1 MSKEDVIVKR
11 PVKRLVT
18 KVPKSKN
25 VVLSKKKVL
34 IDFKSVLIKLEQEK
48 GVKLTLGG
56 LAEQSGFNRMSI
68 TKMRKHAPA
77 VVGMLYS
84 FLKEYDLD
92 FFDLVKEVVEHE

>member
-1 MSKEDVIVKR
+1 M
-11 PVKRLVT
+11 
-18 KVPKSKN
+18 
-25 VVLSKKKVL
+25 
-34 IDFKSVLIKLEQEK
+34 
-48 GVKLTLGG
+48 GG